1 MDKVGDRKELRLVTR
16 RKEKK
21 VLRVEEV
28 RGKADGLKSAVDRL
42 NLTCRGNIYKKSPVG
57 SWIEG
62 SSTQK
67 TFWSFRLEKSI

>member
-1 MDKVGDRKELRLVTR
+1 MDKVGDRKELRLVIR

-28 RGKADGLKSAVDRL
+28 RGKADGLKFVVDRL
-42 NLTCRGNIYKKSPVG
+42 NLTCRGNIYKKSLVG

-62 SSTQK
+62 
-67 TFWSFRLEKSI
+67 FSI